1 MLIEQNHPHPAQSAM
16 HVACKR
22 HTPFFCKNTSKC
34 GNRMPYII
42 RLVQIFD
49 LKNVT
54 IVRHFVRFIV
64 SSQYGQ
70 SSISNRTAIVPNTFR
85 YK

>member
-1 MLIEQNHPHPAQSAM
+1 MLIEQNHPHPARSAT
-16 HVACKR
+16 HVAFKR
-22 HTPFFCKNTSKC
+22 HTPFFRKNTSKC
-34 GNRMPYII
+34 GNRMSYII

-54 IVRHFVRFIV
+54 IVRHPSRFIL
-64 SSQYGQ
+64 SNQDGQ
-70 SSISNRTAIVPNTFR
+70 SSISNRTAVVPNTFI